1 MNPFHL
7 NLIAAWLWILLGFL
21 SGFGLGLGFHRESW
35 LGGYSSFKRRLY
47 RLGHISLFA
56 LGAVN
61 LFFYI
66 TTAHV
71 PATGM
76 TWIVAS
82 RGFIAGAILMPI
94 CCLIMAHWPR
104 ARLLF
109 GLPVLSLVVAAI
121 ATLTGVLRST
131 PLASS
136 TDAQLVPCFLLV

>member
-1 MNPFHL
+1 MNPFDV
-7 NLIAAWLWILLGFL
+7 NLIVAWLWILLGFI
-21 SGFGLGLGFHRESW
+21 SGFGLGLGFHRENW

-61 LFFYI
+61 LLFYI

-71 PATGM
+71 TTTGM

-82 RGFIAGAILMPI
+82 RGFVAGAVLMPI
-94 CCLIMAHWPR
+94 CCLIMAHWPK

-109 GLPVLSLVVAAI
+109 GLPVLSLIAAGV
-121 ATLTGVLRST
+121 ATLTAVLHST
-131 PLASS
+131 ALPFSTLSS
-136 TDAQLVPCFLLV
+136 IP